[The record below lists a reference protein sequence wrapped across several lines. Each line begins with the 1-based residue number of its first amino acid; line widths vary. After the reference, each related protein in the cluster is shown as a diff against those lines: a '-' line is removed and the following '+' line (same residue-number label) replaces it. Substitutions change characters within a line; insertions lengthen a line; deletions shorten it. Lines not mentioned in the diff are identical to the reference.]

1 MPFGFTSSPSGSG
14 SSGFN
19 TNSGSGNTTANL
31 SDIAS
36 SLDKINGLMDEAKK
50 QITSHLLQEEQ
61 KSSAA
66 SSQPA
71 TVDLSPLKSMIQSV
85 LTRLDEMGSLP
96 VSKGAGEGSPNPD
109 AAAKQDVAEAVTH
122 LTGLFDVQNHNLQA
136 AFSALDSKINDAV
149 NYLCANLKGSSV
161 APTSAPV
168 SAPVAETPKPTPAPQ
183 PVSSPQP
190 AMQPTAQKAAPIVQT
205 VVNKISGGVS
215 RDQLM
220 NIFLGPELC
229 SNSSLSVDRDELL
242 DGFLRGD
249 RASAGLIGTMIE
261 FQSSTPERM
270 PRLLQDIG
278 EAYYRWHPKRGPGAH
293 SFERVLAHYVCSVC
307 EANGIKNTIEL
318 VETGQ
323 RFDAGRHN
331 SSSSHGVEI
340 TEVKGWVV
348 LRDNGKVY
356 TRAAVEVQ

>member
-1 MPFGFTSSPSGSG
+1 MPFEFTSTPSGTG
-14 SSGFN
+14 STGFN
-19 TNSGSGNTTANL
+19 TSGSGNTTANL
-31 SDIAS
+31 SEIAS

-50 QITSHLLQEEQ
+50 QLTNHLLQEE
-61 KSSAA
+61 KKATAAPAA
-66 SSQPA
+66 SAP
-71 TVDLSPLKSMIQSV
+71 VDLSPLKTMIQSV
-85 LTRLDEMGSLP
+85 LTRLDEMGSKIGQSSG
-96 VSKGAGEGSPNPD
+96 VSAGASNPN

-122 LTGLFDVQNHNLQA
+122 VSGLFDTQNHNLQV
-136 AFSALDSKINDAV
+136 AFNALDSKITDAV
-149 NYLCANLKGSSV
+149 NYLVANLKGST
-161 APTSAPV
+161 APAQSAATAPV
-168 SAPVAETPKPTPAPQ
+168 VEAPKPAPAPQ
-183 PVSSPQP
+183 PEPQP
-190 AMQPTAQKAAPIVQT
+190 APQQHTPVIQT
-205 VVNKISGGVS
+205 MVNKVTGGIS

-220 NIFLGPELC
+220 KIILGQELC
-229 SNSSLSVDRDELL
+229 ANGALSVYRDELL

-249 RASAGLIGTMIE
+249 RASAGLICAMIE

-278 EAYYRWHPKRGPGAH
+278 EAYYRWHPKRGQGADP
-293 SFERVLAHYVCSVC
+293 FERALAHNVCAVC

-323 RFDAGRHN
+323 RFDSGRHN
-331 SSSSHGVEI
+331 SNSRGVEI

>member
-1 MPFGFTSSPSGSG
+1 MPFEFTSTPSGTG

-19 TNSGSGNTTANL
+19 PTSGSGNSAANL

-50 QITSHLLQEEQ
+50 QLTNHLLQEGKKAPAE
-61 KSSAA
+61 SA
-66 SSQPA
+66 S
-71 TVDLSPLKSMIQSV
+71 VDLSPLKSMIESV
-85 LTRLDEMGSLP
+85 LTRLDEMGSKLGQ
-96 VSKGAGEGSPNPD
+96 SAGSGAVASSPN

-122 LTGLFDVQNHNLQA
+122 ISGLFDTQNHNLQV
-136 AFSALDSKINDAV
+136 AFNAIDSKINDAV
-149 NYLCANLKGSSV
+149 NYLVANLKGAT
-161 APTSAPV
+161 APGSA
-168 SAPVAETPKPTPAPQ
+168 APVAEAPKPAPAPQ
-183 PVSSPQP
+183 PEPQP
-190 AMQPTAQKAAPIVQT
+190 AQQSAPIIQS
-205 VVNKISGGVS
+205 VVSKVTGGIS

-220 NIFLGPELC
+220 KIILGADLC
-229 SNSSLSVDRDELL
+229 SNGALSVYREELL

-249 RASAGLIGTMIE
+249 RASAGLIGAMIE

-278 EAYYRWHPKRGPGAH
+278 EAYYRWHPKRGQGADP
-293 SFERVLAHYVCSVC
+293 FERALAHNVCALC

-323 RFDAGRHN
+323 RFDSGRHN
-331 SSSSHGVEI
+331 SNSRGVEI

>member
-1 MPFGFTSSPSGSG
+1 MSTPSGTG

-19 TNSGSGNTTANL
+19 ATNGSGNAAANL

-50 QITSHLLQEEQ
+50 QLTNHLLQEEK
-61 KSSAA
+61 KSSSAPA
-66 SSQPA
+66 ESA
-71 TVDLSPLKSMIQSV
+71 TVDLSPLKTMLQSV
-85 LTRLDEMGSLP
+85 LTRLDEMGSKLGQNTG
-96 VSKGAGEGSPNPD
+96 SAAAGAPNPN
-109 AAAKQDVAEAVTH
+109 AAAKQDVAEAVNH
-122 LTGLFDVQNHNLQA
+122 VSGLFDTQNHNLQV
-136 AFSALDSKINDAV
+136 AFNALDSKITDAV
-149 NYLCANLKGSSV
+149 NYLVANLKGAASAQSG
-161 APTSAPV
+161 APAPE
-168 SAPVAETPKPTPAPQ
+168 APKPAPAPQ
-183 PVSSPQP
+183 PEPQP
-190 AMQPTAQKAAPIVQT
+190 APQQHAPVIQT
-205 VVNKISGGVS
+205 VVNKVTGGIS

-220 NIFLGPELC
+220 KIILGADLC
-229 SNSSLSVDRDELL
+229 AIGSLSVYRDELL

-249 RASAGLIGTMIE
+249 RASAGLIGAMIE

-278 EAYYRWHPKRGPGAH
+278 EAYYRWHPKRGQGADP
-293 SFERVLAHYVCSVC
+293 FERALAQNVCALC

-323 RFDAGRHN
+323 RFDSGRHN
-331 SSSSHGVEI
+331 SNSRGVEI

>member
-1 MPFGFTSSPSGSG
+1 MPFEFTSTPSGTG
-14 SSGFN
+14 SAGFN
-19 TNSGSGNTTANL
+19 TANGSGNTTANL
-31 SDIAS
+31 SEIAS

-50 QITSHLLQEEQ
+50 QLTNHLLQEE
-61 KSSAA
+61 KKASAA
-66 SSQPA
+66 PA
-71 TVDLSPLKSMIQSV
+71 ESAPVDLSPLKSMIQSV
-85 LTRLDEMGSLP
+85 LTRLDEMGSKIGQSSG
-96 VSKGAGEGSPNPD
+96 VSEGAPNPN

-122 LTGLFDVQNHNLQA
+122 VSGLFDTQNHNLQV
-136 AFSALDSKINDAV
+136 AFNALDSKITDAV
-149 NYLCANLKGSSV
+149 NYLVANLKGSAPAQPV
-161 APTSAPV
+161 AAT
-168 SAPVAETPKPTPAPQ
+168 PVAEAPKPAPAPQ
-183 PVSSPQP
+183 PEPQP
-190 AMQPTAQKAAPIVQT
+190 APQQHAPVIQT
-205 VVNKISGGVS
+205 MVNKVTGGIS

-220 NIFLGPELC
+220 KIILGQELC
-229 SNSSLSVDRDELL
+229 ANGSLSVYRDELL

-249 RASAGLIGTMIE
+249 RASAGLIGSMIE

-278 EAYYRWHPKRGPGAH
+278 EAYYRWHPKRGQGADQ
-293 SFERVLAHYVCSVC
+293 FERALAHYVCALC

-323 RFDAGRHN
+323 RFDSGRHN
-331 SSSSHGVEI
+331 SNSRGVEI

>member
-1 MPFGFTSSPSGSG
+1 MSSSSGTG

-19 TNSGSGNTTANL
+19 ATNGSGNTTSNL
-31 SDIAS
+31 SEIAS
-36 SLDKINGLMDEAKK
+36 SLDRINGLMDEAKK
-50 QITSHLLQEEQ
+50 QLTNHLIQEGQ

-66 SSQPA
+66 SAQPA
-71 TVDLSPLKSMIQSV
+71 PVDLTPLKSMIQSV
-85 LTRLDEMGSLP
+85 LTRLDEMGSVA
-96 VSKGAGEGSPNPD
+96 VSSGSGESAPNPN
-109 AAAKQDVAEAVTH
+109 AAAKQDVADAVSH
-122 LTGLFDVQNHNLQA
+122 ISGLFDNQNHNLQA

-149 NYLCANLKGSSV
+149 NYLCANLKGAASAQP
-161 APTSAPV
+161 APAAPV
-168 SAPVAETPKPTPAPQ
+168 VETPKPAPAPQ
-183 PVSSPQP
+183 SVAQP
-190 AMQPTAQKAAPIVQT
+190 AAQPAFQPAPQKAAPIVQT
-205 VVNKISGGVS
+205 VVSKLSGGIS

-220 NIFLGPELC
+220 KIFLGPELC
-229 SNSSLSVDRDELL
+229 ENNSLSIDRDELL

-278 EAYYRWHPKRGPGAH
+278 EAYYRWHPKRSPGAH
-293 SFERVLAHYVCSVC
+293 PFERILAHYVCSVC

>member
-1 MPFGFTSSPSGSG
+1 MPFEFTSTPSGTG
-14 SSGFN
+14 STGFN
-19 TNSGSGNTTANL
+19 SANGSGNTTANL
-31 SDIAS
+31 SEIAS

-50 QITSHLLQEEQ
+50 QLTNHLLQEE
-61 KSSAA
+61 KKACAAPAA
-66 SSQPA
+66 SAP
-71 TVDLSPLKSMIQSV
+71 VDLSPLKTMIQSV
-85 LTRLDEMGSLP
+85 LTRLDEMGSKIGQ
-96 VSKGAGEGSPNPD
+96 SSGSAAAAGAPNPN

-122 LTGLFDVQNHNLQA
+122 VSGLFDTQNHNLQV
-136 AFSALDSKINDAV
+136 AFNALDSKITDAV
-149 NYLCANLKGSSV
+149 NYLVANLKGSAAPAQPAATASV
-161 APTSAPV
+161 VEA
-168 SAPVAETPKPTPAPQ
+168 PKPAPAPQ
-183 PVSSPQP
+183 PEPQP
-190 AMQPTAQKAAPIVQT
+190 APQQHAPVIQT
-205 VVNKISGGVS
+205 MVNKVTGGIS

-220 NIFLGPELC
+220 KIILGQDLC
-229 SNSSLSVDRDELL
+229 AIGSLSVYRDELL

-249 RASAGLIGTMIE
+249 RASAGLIGAMIE

-278 EAYYRWHPKRGPGAH
+278 EAYYRWHPKRGQGADP
-293 SFERVLAHYVCSVC
+293 FERALAQNVCALC

-323 RFDAGRHN
+323 RFDSGRHN
-331 SSSSHGVEI
+331 SNSRGVEI

>member
-1 MPFGFTSSPSGSG
+1 MPFEFMSTPGGTG

-19 TNSGSGNTTANL
+19 ATNGSGNATANL

-50 QITSHLLQEEQ
+50 QLTNHLLQEEK
-61 KSSAA
+61 KSSSA
-66 SSQPA
+66 PA
-71 TVDLSPLKSMIQSV
+71 ESAPVDLSPLKTMIQSV
-85 LTRLDEMGSLP
+85 LTRLDEMGSKMGQ
-96 VSKGAGEGSPNPD
+96 STGSTGAVASNPN

-122 LTGLFDVQNHNLQA
+122 VSGLFDTQNHNLQV
-136 AFSALDSKINDAV
+136 AFNALDSKITDAV
-149 NYLCANLKGSSV
+149 NYLVANLKGSATAQS
-161 APTSAPV
+161 SAP
-168 SAPVAETPKPTPAPQ
+168 APEIPKPAPAPQ
-183 PVSSPQP
+183 PEPQP
-190 AMQPTAQKAAPIVQT
+190 APQQHAPVIQT
-205 VVNKISGGVS
+205 VVNKVTGGIS

-220 NIFLGPELC
+220 KIILGQDLC
-229 SNSSLSVDRDELL
+229 ANGALSVYRDELL

-249 RASAGLIGTMIE
+249 RASAGLIGAMIE

-278 EAYYRWHPKRGPGAH
+278 EAYYRWHPKRGQGADP
-293 SFERVLAHYVCSVC
+293 FERALAHNVCALC

-323 RFDAGRHN
+323 RFDSGRHN
-331 SSSSHGVEI
+331 SNSRGIEI

>member
-1 MPFGFTSSPSGSG
+1 MPFEFTSTPSGTG
-14 SSGFN
+14 SAGFN
-19 TNSGSGNTTANL
+19 TANGSGNTTADL
-31 SDIAS
+31 SEIAL

-50 QITSHLLQEEQ
+50 QLTNHLLQEE
-61 KSSAA
+61 KKASAAPASSA
-66 SSQPA
+66 P
-71 TVDLSPLKSMIQSV
+71 VDLSPLKTMIQSV
-85 LTRLDEMGSLP
+85 LTRLDEMGSKIGQSSG
-96 VSKGAGEGSPNPD
+96 VSAGAPNPN

-122 LTGLFDVQNHNLQA
+122 VSGLFDAQNHNLQV
-136 AFSALDSKINDAV
+136 AFNALDSKITDAV
-149 NYLCANLKGSSV
+149 NYLVANLKGS
-161 APTSAPV
+161 APAQ
-168 SAPVAETPKPTPAPQ
+168 PVAATPAAEAPKPAPAPQ
-183 PVSSPQP
+183 PEPQP
-190 AMQPTAQKAAPIVQT
+190 VPQPTPVIQT
-205 VVNKISGGVS
+205 MVNKVTGGIS

-220 NIFLGPELC
+220 KIILGQELC
-229 SNSSLSVDRDELL
+229 ANGSLSVYRDELL

-249 RASAGLIGTMIE
+249 RASAGLIGAMIE

-278 EAYYRWHPKRGPGAH
+278 EAYYRWHPKRGQGADP
-293 SFERVLAHYVCSVC
+293 FERALAHYVCALC

-323 RFDAGRHN
+323 RFDSGRHN
-331 SSSSHGVEI
+331 SNSRGVEI

>member
-1 MPFGFTSSPSGSG
+1 MPFEFTSTPSGTG

-19 TNSGSGNTTANL
+19 ATSGSGNTTANL

-50 QITSHLLQEEQ
+50 QLTNHLLQEEK

-66 SSQPA
+66 PA
-71 TVDLSPLKSMIQSV
+71 ESASVDLSPLKNMIQSV
-85 LTRLDEMGSLP
+85 LTRLDEMGSKLGQN
-96 VSKGAGEGSPNPD
+96 VGSGASSSPNPN
-109 AAAKQDVAEAVTH
+109 AAAKQDVAEAVSH
-122 LTGLFDVQNHNLQA
+122 ISGLFDAQNHNLQA
-136 AFSALDSKINDAV
+136 AFSALDSKITDAV
-149 NYLCANLKGSSV
+149 NYLVANLKGS
-161 APTSAPV
+161 APAAP
-168 SAPVAETPKPTPAPQ
+168 AAEAPKPAPAPQ
-183 PVSSPQP
+183 PEPQP
-190 AMQPTAQKAAPIVQT
+190 VQSQSAPIIQS
-205 VVNKISGGVS
+205 VVNKVTGGIS

-220 NIFLGPELC
+220 KIILGPELC
-229 SNSSLSVDRDELL
+229 ANSSLSVYRDELL
-242 DGFLRGD
+242 DGFLCGD
-249 RASAGLIGTMIE
+249 RASAGLIGSMIE

-278 EAYYRWHPKRGPGAH
+278 EAYYRWHPKRGQGADQ
-293 SFERVLAHYVCSVC
+293 FERSLAHYVCSVC

-331 SSSSHGVEI
+331 SASRGVEI
-340 TEVKGWVV
+340 TDVKGWVV

-356 TRAAVEVQ
+356 TRAAVDVQ

>member
-1 MPFGFTSSPSGSG
+1 MPFEFTSTPSGTG
-14 SSGFN
+14 STGFN
-19 TNSGSGNTTANL
+19 TPNGSGNTTANL

-50 QITSHLLQEEQ
+50 QLTSHLLQEE
-61 KSSAA
+61 KKASAAPASSA
-66 SSQPA
+66 P
-71 TVDLSPLKSMIQSV
+71 VDLSPLKTMIQSV
-85 LTRLDEMGSLP
+85 LTRLDEMGSKIGQSSG
-96 VSKGAGEGSPNPD
+96 VSAAAPNPN
-109 AAAKQDVAEAVTH
+109 AAAKQDVAEAETH
-122 LTGLFDVQNHNLQA
+122 IAGLFDAQNHNLQV
-136 AFSALDSKINDAV
+136 AFNALDSKITDAV
-149 NYLCANLKGSSV
+149 NYLVANLKGSG
-161 APTSAPV
+161 SAQPAAAASEV
-168 SAPVAETPKPTPAPQ
+168 PKPAPAPQ
-183 PVSSPQP
+183 PEPQP
-190 AMQPTAQKAAPIVQT
+190 APQHAPVIQT
-205 VVNKISGGVS
+205 MVTKVTGGIS

-220 NIFLGPELC
+220 KIILGQDLC
-229 SNSSLSVDRDELL
+229 ANGSLSVYRDELL

-249 RASAGLIGTMIE
+249 RASAGLIGAMIE

-278 EAYYRWHPKRGPGAH
+278 EAYYRWHPKRGQGADP
-293 SFERVLAHYVCSVC
+293 FERALAHYVCALC

-323 RFDAGRHN
+323 RFDSGRHN
-331 SSSSHGVEI
+331 SNSRGVEI

>member
-1 MPFGFTSSPSGSG
+1 MPFEFTSTPSGTG
-14 SSGFN
+14 SAGFN
-19 TNSGSGNTTANL
+19 TANGSGNTTANL
-31 SDIAS
+31 SEIAS

-50 QITSHLLQEEQ
+50 QLTNHLLQEE
-61 KSSAA
+61 KKASAVPASSA
-66 SSQPA
+66 P
-71 TVDLSPLKSMIQSV
+71 VDLSPLKSMIQSV
-85 LTRLDEMGSLP
+85 LTRLDEMGSKICQSSG
-96 VSKGAGEGSPNPD
+96 VSEGAPNPN

-122 LTGLFDVQNHNLQA
+122 VSGLFDTQNHNLQV
-136 AFSALDSKINDAV
+136 AFNALDSKITDAV
-149 NYLCANLKGSSV
+149 NYLVANLKGSAPAQPV
-161 APTSAPV
+161 AAT
-168 SAPVAETPKPTPAPQ
+168 PVAEAPKPAPAPQ
-183 PVSSPQP
+183 PEPQP
-190 AMQPTAQKAAPIVQT
+190 APQQHTPVIQT
-205 VVNKISGGVS
+205 MVNKVTGGIS

-220 NIFLGPELC
+220 KIILGQELC
-229 SNSSLSVDRDELL
+229 ANGSLSVYRDELL

-249 RASAGLIGTMIE
+249 RASAGLIGSMIE

-278 EAYYRWHPKRGPGAH
+278 EAYYRWHPKRGMGADP
-293 SFERVLAHYVCSVC
+293 FERALAHYVCALC

-323 RFDAGRHN
+323 RFDSGRHN
-331 SSSSHGVEI
+331 SSSRGVEI